1 MIEAPCAAFVLAG
14 GRSTRMGA
22 DKALVEFAG
31 EPLMA
36 RALATLRAAGLEPQI
51 AGARSALGAFANVIE
66 DNGDGPLA
74 GICAALAAT
83 DAERAV
89 FLAVDQPLAPPRL
102 IEALIEDALITNAAV
117 VLPRAAGFTETF
129 PAVVD
134 RAALPVLREA
144 LAAGDGGCFRAF
156 ARAATE
162 LKRPLRAVPVEL
174 LAQAGRVADERGV
187 PASMWCKSVNT
198 PAELRRAERL
208 MAGSGRAIA

>member
-1 MIEAPCAAFVLAG
+1 
-14 GRSTRMGA
+14 
-22 DKALVEFAG
+22 
-31 EPLMA
+31 MA
-36 RALATLRAAGLEPQI
+36 RVLATLRAAGLEPRI

-66 DNGDGPLA
+66 DDGDGPLA

-89 FLAVDQPLAPPRL
+89 FLAVDQPLVPLEL
-102 IEALIEDALITNAAV
+102 IVALMDEAQITDAAV
-117 VLPRAAGFTETF
+117 VLPRASGFTETF

-144 LAAGDGGCFRAF
+144 LATGDGGCFRAF

-162 LKRPLRAVPVEL
+162 LKRPLRAAPVEL
-174 LAQAGRVADERGV
+174 LAQAGRVVDERGV

-198 PAELRRAERL
+198 PVELRRAERL
-208 MAGSGRAIA
+208 MAGAGRVIA